1 MTHQEKKEIIA
12 KFATHKGDTGSPQV
26 QIAIIT
32 NRINGLVGH
41 LDLHKKDN
49 HSRRGL
55 LMLVGKRKKLIRYL
69 EETNKAE
76 YIRISQEL
84 NLRYHSDEQAKAK
97 VAAEKSEA
105 DKVAPAPVKK
115 MSKTAAKK
123 ATKK

>member
-1 MTHQEKKEIIA
+1 MTHNEKKEIIA

-55 LMLVGKRKKLIRYL
+55 LMLVGKRKKLLRYL
-69 EETNKAE
+69 EETDKAE
-76 YIRISQEL
+76 YFRISQEL
-84 NLRYHSDEQAKAK
+84 NLRYHSDEKDKAK
-97 VAAEKSEA
+97 IAEAKQDEGVEVKA
-105 DKVAPAPVKK
+105 PVVAPKK
-115 MSKTAAKK
+115 AAKK
-123 ATKK
+123 PSKK